1 MVDRL
6 STPCLVPGCLGV
18 YTETSIY
25 DDWDG
30 ILHCSECKSPIG
42 RHSTL
47 LISVAKVFCIKG
59 RGTVATSARFSES
72 SVGTKG
78 REVAITTDDRVIR
91 GKAYPESFTPNTYS
105 VSALCFPELT
115 KEDIKIGSIVW
126 VEE

>member
-6 STPCLVPGCLGV
+6 STMCLVPDCRGV

-30 ILHCSECKSPIG
+30 ILHCSECRSPIG

-47 LISVAKVFCIKG
+47 LISVIEVFCIEG
-59 RGTVATSARFSES
+59 RGIVATSAKFKENGVS
-72 SVGTKG
+72 TKG
-78 REVAITTDDRVIR
+78 REVAITTDSRIIKS
-91 GKAYPESFTPNTYS
+91 KAYPESFTPNTYS